1 MGQDWTFFVMSTDLP
16 KFMKEVLGFSVH
28 EIGLYTSLPNLLML
42 IISIL
47 SAFLCDHLIVRNYLT
62 ITQARKMFTIL
73 GVLLKNSLIFIQS
86 WMFSF
91 RLSASVPPAIFI
103 VAASYAGCNKAQ
115 VVFWFILALGFMGF
129 YYCSLK
135 IHSLDLSP
143 NYAGSIAALT
153 NGAGS
158 ITGVGRFIFWY
169 LSFHHLL
176 FLGKSLSLINL
187 CFFEKI
193 FFYSKVMKQVRWY
206 RKS

>member
-86 WMFSF
+86 
-91 RLSASVPPAIFI
+91 
-103 VAASYAGCNKAQ
+103 
-115 VVFWFILALGFMGF
+115 
-129 YYCSLK
+129 
-135 IHSLDLSP
+135 
-143 NYAGSIAALT
+143 
-153 NGAGS
+153 
-158 ITGVGRFIFWY
+158 
-169 LSFHHLL
+169 
-176 FLGKSLSLINL
+176 
-187 CFFEKI
+187 
-193 FFYSKVMKQVRWY
+193 
-206 RKS
+206 